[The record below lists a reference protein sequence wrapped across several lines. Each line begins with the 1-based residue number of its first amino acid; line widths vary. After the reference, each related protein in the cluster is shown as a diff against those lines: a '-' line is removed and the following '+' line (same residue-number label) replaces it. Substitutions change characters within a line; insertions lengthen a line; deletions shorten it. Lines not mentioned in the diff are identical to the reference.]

1 MRALV
6 AKFVPTRE
14 RSVRNGFC
22 SRCEVR
28 RPEREETAVSFVPLE
43 NVRPWWGWATIVPG
57 ARLWSAAHRPS
68 GGGPEA
74 AGRASGVRRG
84 ELWYERGMISYD
96 AGAASY
102 DLLSGRWSRLYVPT
116 LLAEAGLVPGHRVL
130 DVATGTG
137 EAATLAG
144 SRVGTT
150 GRVIGI
156 DVSAPMLRIA
166 AAKVAKQPV
175 SLVLMDGQTL
185 AFRDESFDAVV
196 CQLGLMFLPDPATAL
211 REWIRVLRGGARLA
225 VCVWAA
231 PEHVPLFGILMDELS
246 RYFPD
251 QRALLYQPS
260 ALADGDTLERL
271 LAGAGLKAIRLMR
284 ETRAHR
290 FTSFEEYWQP
300 FEAGGG
306 RHGQLFLRLPA
317 AARQAVREDVRKRMA
332 PFLVHGELEMQ
343 ADVLFGSGQRY

>member
-1 MRALV
+1 MLASRLC
-6 AKFVPTRE
+6 P
-14 RSVRNGFC
+14 NGSC
-22 SRCEVR
+22 G
-28 RPEREETAVSFVPLE
+28 L
-43 NVRPWWGWATIVPG
+43 
-57 ARLWSAAHRPS
+57 
-68 GGGPEA
+68 
-74 AGRASGVRRG
+74 
-84 ELWYERGMISYD
+84 YERGMISYD

-116 LLAEAGLVPGHRVL
+116 LLAEAGLATGHRVL

-144 SRVGTT
+144 SRVGAT

-156 DVSAPMLRIA
+156 DISPPMLRIA
-166 AAKVAKQPV
+166 ASKVAKQPV
-175 SLVLMDGQTL
+175 SLFLMDGQTL

-211 REWIRVLRGGARLA
+211 REWTRVLRSRARLA

-231 PEHVPLFGILMDELS
+231 PEQVPLFGILMEELS

-251 QRALLYQPS
+251 QRAVLYQPS

-271 LAGAGLKAIRLMR
+271 LAGAGLKAIRLTR

-290 FTSFEEYWQP
+290 FTSFEEYWHP

-306 RHGQLFLRLPA
+306 RHGQLFLRLPCP
-317 AARQAVREDVRKRMA
+317 ARQAVREDVRRRMA
-332 PFLVHGELEMQ
+332 PFLAHGELEMQ
-343 ADVLFGSGQRY
+343 ADVLFGSGER

>member
-1 MRALV
+1 
-6 AKFVPTRE
+6 
-14 RSVRNGFC
+14 
-22 SRCEVR
+22 
-28 RPEREETAVSFVPLE
+28 
-43 NVRPWWGWATIVPG
+43 
-57 ARLWSAAHRPS
+57 
-68 GGGPEA
+68 
-74 AGRASGVRRG
+74 
-84 ELWYERGMISYD
+84 MISYD

-116 LLAEAGLVPGHRVL
+116 LLAEAGLATGQRVL

-156 DVSAPMLRIA
+156 DVSPPMLRIA
-166 AAKVAKQPV
+166 ASKVAKQPV
-175 SLVLMDGQTL
+175 SLFLMDGQTL
-185 AFRDESFDAVV
+185 AFRDGSFDAVV

-211 REWIRVLRGGARLA
+211 REWMRVLRGGARLA

-231 PEHVPLFGILMDELS
+231 PERVPLFGILMDELS

-251 QRALLYQPS
+251 QRDVLYQPS
-260 ALADGDTLERL
+260 ALADADTLERF
-271 LAGAGLKAIRLMR
+271 LAGAGLKAIRIMR

-306 RHGQLFLRLPA
+306 RHGQLFLRLPCS
-317 AARQAVREDVRKRMA
+317 ARQTVRDDVRKRMA
-332 PFLVHGELEMQ
+332 PFLVHGELELR
-343 ADVLFGSGQRY
+343 ADVLFGSGQRE